1 MSFNSVPKIVAIIMC
16 FFTQFSYANFLDL
29 VMITVAI
36 LFSIASGV
44 AQPLEMLLTG
54 QFFNIFISYNAA
66 LRLSDFVNNASSNVN
81 CSVDLIQQLLTNS
94 SNGIS
99 CDPFEQGN
107 VDSSASTFVC
117 DPDQT
122 LTDETTAH
130 SLYFVYLAVGT
141 FLTQFVSHMFWT
153 ISATRQTKRMR
164 IAFYRSILRHEIGWF
179 DTNDT
184 STLGPLYMK

>member
-1 MSFNSVPKIVAIIMC
+1 MYMC
-16 FFTQFSYANFLDL
+16 LFTQFSYANFLDL

-44 AQPLEMLLTG
+44 AQPLEMFFAG

-66 LRLSDFVNNASSNVN
+66 LRLSGFVNNASSN
-81 CSVDLIQQLLTNS
+81 CSVQQLLPGIANS
-94 SNGIS
+94 SNGIF
-99 CDPFEQGN
+99 CDAFEQGN
-107 VDSSASTFVC
+107 VVSSASTFVC

-130 SLYFVYLAVGT
+130 SLYFVYLAVGS
-141 FLTQFVSHMFWT
+141 FVTQFISHMFWT
-153 ISATRQTKRMR
+153 ISASRQTKRMR
-164 IAFYRSILRHEIGWF
+164 IEFYRSILRYEIGWF

>member
-1 MSFNSVPKIVAIIMC
+1 MYMC
-16 FFTQFSYANFLDL
+16 FFTQFSYAKFLDL

-36 LFSIASGV
+36 LFSIANGV
-44 AQPLEMLLTG
+44 AQPLEMFFAG

-66 LRLSDFVNNASSNVN
+66 LQLSGFVNNVSTK
-81 CSVDLIQQLLTNS
+81 CTVDLIQQLLPGITNS
-94 SNGIS
+94 SNGIF

-107 VDSSASTFVC
+107 VVSSASVFVC

-130 SLYFVYLAVGT
+130 SLYFVYLAVGA

-184 STLGPLYMK
+184 SNLGPLYMK

>member
-1 MSFNSVPKIVAIIMC
+1 MEQQFYMC
-16 FFTQFSYANFLDL
+16 LFTQFSYANFLDL

-44 AQPLEMLLTG
+44 AQPLEMVLTG
-54 QFFNIFISYNAA
+54 QFFNIFISYNTA
-66 LRLSDFVNNASSNVN
+66 LRLSGFVNNASTN
-81 CSVDLIQQLLTNS
+81 CSVDLIQQLLPGITNS
-94 SNGIS
+94 SNGIF
-99 CDPFEQGN
+99 CDALEQGN
-107 VDSSASTFVC
+107 VVSSASTFVC

-130 SLYFVYLAVGT
+130 SLYFIYLAVGS
-141 FLTQFVSHMFWT
+141 FVTQFISRMLWT

-164 IAFYRSILRHEIGWF
+164 IAFYKSILRHEIGWF